1 MVRCEGYRD
10 TSLCVNGH
18 TPVDSMSDV
27 KRLSEIGVRILGI
40 VQAEW
45 NHCECISKS
54 GKQNRFSKALNLQTS
69 T

>member
-54 GKQNRFSKALNLQTS
+54 GK
-69 T
+69 